1 MSEQLGFA
9 LVGCGEI
16 AVCTSERILDS
27 PHVRVVRC
35 MDPREDLAEDLA
47 AAHGAKSGGR
57 IEDVLADDE
66 VQAVIISTP
75 HYLHSPLAIQAAG
88 AGKHVMV
95 EKPLACTLSQADAM
109 IAAADAAGVK
119 LGVMFDQRIDFAQ
132 VKAREL
138 VRGGAIGDVV
148 AVKIHGMTDKP
159 ESYWH
164 GGFTGR
170 VKDDWRISLAT
181 SGGGY
186 LIMNQIHNLDVL
198 VSIVD
203 PSPERI
209 YAEYS
214 TLRTPVEVE
223 DFVSFVM
230 RLEGGVIVSL
240 DGSSAAVGAESFGDR
255 FYGKSGQIAVAAGVL
270 RVFLTEPWGDI
281 EAGRWV
287 EMSAPDDRPDS
298 RSQMVDRF
306 AEAALT
312 GGEVP
317 VCGREARRSLEIA
330 RGAYLS
336 MQRGGPVRFPVEGD

>member
-16 AVCTSERILDS
+16 AACTSKRILDR

-47 AAHGAKSGGR
+47 AAHGAKSSSR

-75 HYLHSPLAIQAAG
+75 HYLHSPLAVQAAG
-88 AGKHVMV
+88 AGKHVLV

-109 IAAADAAGVK
+109 IAAADAAKVK
-119 LGVMFDQRIDFAQ
+119 LGVMYDQRINFAQ

-148 AVKIHGMTDKP
+148 AVKIHGTTDKP

-170 VKDDWRISLAT
+170 VKDDWRISLST
-181 SGGGY
+181 SGGGF
-186 LIMNQIHNLDVL
+186 LIMNQIHNLDLL

-203 PSPERI
+203 RTPERI

-223 DFVSFVM
+223 DFISFVM
-230 RLEGGVIVSL
+230 RLEGGALVSL
-240 DGSSAAVGAESFGDR
+240 DGSSAAAGGGSFGDR
-255 FYGKSGQIAVAAGVL
+255 FYGKTGQIAIAGAGIK
-270 RVFLTEPWGDI
+270 VFLTEPWQDI
-281 EAGRWV
+281 EAGKWL
-287 EMSAPDDRPDS
+287 EMPAPDGWPNS
-298 RSQMVDRF
+298 RGEFVDRF
-306 AEAALT
+306 AEAVLT

-336 MQRGGPVRFPVEGD
+336 MQRGKPVRFPVEED